1 MAQGDGRV
9 GEGEKDAQGFPTKHS
24 AVRREHQVSYSV
36 HWSRGMQT
44 EGQSGRFP
52 LQDGRTESQ
61 TDTERP
67 KEL

>member
-1 MAQGDGRV
+1 MHRA
-9 GEGEKDAQGFPTKHS
+9 FPQSSQLYAGSIRLVTLFIGHTGCK
-24 AVRREHQVSYSV
+24 Q
-36 HWSRGMQT
+36 